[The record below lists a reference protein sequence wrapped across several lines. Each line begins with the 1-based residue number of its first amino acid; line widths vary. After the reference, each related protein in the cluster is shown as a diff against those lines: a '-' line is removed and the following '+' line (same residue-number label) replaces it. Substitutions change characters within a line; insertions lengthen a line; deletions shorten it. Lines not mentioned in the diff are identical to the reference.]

1 MPTQRGRTD
10 AFASTERR
18 AGMFHSTNPSL
29 FGRPDGVL
37 SRVYALRASVI
48 TLRGVSV
55 SLRGENSRAY
65 VAAGRA
71 LGDFSAT
78 LSTYFDAEENGGYF
92 AGIVD
97 DCPDFKSRI
106 SSPEETHGHL
116 RESIASVR
124 RMATR
129 AERSQMPALARHID
143 RILDDLERHEHA
155 ENELLQDF
163 FLNDDGSGE

>member
-1 MPTQRGRTD
+1 M
-10 AFASTERR
+10 ERKV
-18 AGMFHSTNPSL
+18 GMFHSTNPSL
-29 FGRPDGVL
+29 FGRPEGVL
-37 SRVYALRASVI
+37 STVYALRASVG
-48 TLRGVSV
+48 TLRDVSM
-55 SLRGENSRAY
+55 SLRGEKSQAY

-106 SSPEETHGHL
+106 SGLEETHEHL
-116 RESIASVR
+116 RDSIASAR
-124 RMATR
+124 RMADRT
-129 AERSQMPALARHID
+129 EQSQMPALARHID
-143 RILDDLERHEHA
+143 CILSDLARHEHA

-163 FLNDDGSGE
+163 FMNDGGSGE